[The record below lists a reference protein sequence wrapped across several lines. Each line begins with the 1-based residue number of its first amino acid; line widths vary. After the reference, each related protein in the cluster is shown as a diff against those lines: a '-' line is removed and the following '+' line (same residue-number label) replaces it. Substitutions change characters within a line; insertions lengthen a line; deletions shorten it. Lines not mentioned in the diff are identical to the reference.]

1 MASKQDVYLV
11 LEAVRLLSEDI
22 TSLHKK
28 VDVGSELVVEVA
40 GLKGV
45 VAGLAGKLEEVLAGI
60 RGSAEVLQELKAAEL
75 RDRLDML
82 EMKWSVTQMGDVA
95 RTLFTAMKG
104 LEKPE
109 WLLYIEVFGAG
120 FHQPGLAMVLIA
132 AAAVKGNPFWMLLAC
147 FLSFFLSPY
156 LTCLWCFCM
165 LVWRCSWMRR
175 KCMRSTGCGGSPSSR
190 RSSSHNSNR
199 NSSFLSNIG
208 SRLSSLSVFPMP
220 SFASFT
226 AWRSQRTSD
235 TTNGG
240 DVESPQVDASPGDG
254 TGGEIELSDFAA
266 VSSSTP
272 VILAPSSLNPDPPVS
287 STLFTFPTF
296 VSRPVESSKEHIV

>member
-11 LEAVRLLSEDI
+11 LEAVRLLSEDVI
-22 TSLHKK
+22 SLHKK
-28 VDVGSELVVEVA
+28 VDAGSELVAEVA

-45 VAGLAGKLEEVLAGI
+45 VAGLAGKLEEVLAGL
-60 RGSAEVLQELKAAEL
+60 RGSAEVLQELRAAEL

-95 RTLFTAMKG
+95 RTLFTAMKS

-120 FHQPGLAMVLIA
+120 FHQQGLAMALIGA
-132 AAAVKGNPFWMLLAC
+132 AMVKGDPFWMLLAC

-156 LTCLWCFCM
+156 LTCLWCFSL
-165 LVWRCSWMRR
+165 LVWRCGWMRR
-175 KCMRSTGCGGSPSSR
+175 KCMRSTGCGGSPSSK
-190 RSSSHNSNR
+190 RSSSRNSNR
-199 NSSFLSNIG
+199 NSSFLSNLG

-240 DVESPQVDASPGDG
+240 DVESPQVDDNPGDG
-254 TGGEIELSDFAA
+254 TGGEIELSDFVA